1 MSSKPRGNHD
11 VSLTPGGN
19 RGAAALAGRQHGVVS
34 RGQLG
39 ELGLNRDAIA
49 RRVAS
54 GFLQPLHG
62 GRVYSVGA
70 APLTRRGLYLAA
82 VLACGAGAALSHR
95 SAADLWG
102 LRPSAA
108 RLEVTVSRGGRRL
121 PGITTHPTRMLDPR
135 DFTVEHG
142 IRVTTIARTLLDLA
156 AVLAPNDLLVA
167 IDRAE
172 RLRILDLAAVNELLL
187 RARGRRGA
195 RALGRAIAA
204 YRPSTQKSELERRF
218 RELIERTA
226 DIPHPSF
233 NALTQA
239 ETGAHEVD
247 ALWQQHRLAV
257 QLDGFAFHHT
267 RRDKERDAATD
278 ADLELAGYQVLRLT
292 WDDVTINAE
301 RALRRLRMRLG
312 ARAPRGAA

>member
-1 MSSKPRGNHD
+1 M
-11 VSLTPGGN
+11 
-19 RGAAALAGRQHGVVS
+19 AALAARQHGVVS
-34 RGQLG
+34 VEQLRT
-39 ELGLNRDAIA
+39 LGLDKHWV
-49 RRVAS
+49 RRRAAHGV
-54 GFLQPLHG
+54 LHPVHRG
-62 GRVYSVGA
+62 VYSVGVPRLA
-70 APLTRRGLYLAA
+70 WLGGYMAA
-82 VLACGAGAALSHR
+82 VLACGPGALLSHR

-102 LRPSAA
+102 LRPNT
-108 RLEVTVSRGGRRL
+108 RWIEVTVRRGSHGVR
-121 PGITTHPTRMLDPR
+121 GITVHTTRGLAPQDR
-135 DFTVEHG
+135 AIVQG
-142 IRVTTIARTLLDLA
+142 IPVTSVARTLLDLA
-156 AVLAPNDLLVA
+156 AVLVPNDLLVA

-195 RALGRAIAA
+195 RALRRAIAA

-301 RALRRLRMRLG
+301 RTLRRLRRRL
-312 ARAPRGAA
+312 